1 MEQDAKCFMEKMMI
15 ANVPTKVERVDFF
28 NKHLNKSVFIK
39 RDDQTGM
46 GTSGNKIR
54 KLEYLLADAKNRN
67 CDYLITSGGNQSNH
81 ARATAVLAAKYQMKS
96 LLILKE
102 SEINRTEGNLFL
114 NKLVGATIKLAS
126 EEEYQDLTPMIAKLK
141 KDLTDSGHNPY
152 VIPMGGSNGI
162 GALGYVE
169 AFYEILRQ
177 EQELGL
183 VFDTIVVTNGSGGTY
198 AGLLYGNKES
208 NQNKTII
215 GMSVLNQREQ
225 AVHDLLHILEDMN
238 QYRNNHFSFSDEE
251 INIIDSYIGLGY
263 GKSQLDELRFIEKF
277 AQEEGIILDPV
288 YTGKS
293 MYGLYHELKNGN
305 LQGSQNILFIHSGG
319 IFGWTDEK
327 INMLYGVV

>member
-1 MEQDAKCFMEKMMI
+1 MIGKYLMEKIEI
-15 ANVPTKVERVDFF
+15 ANVPTKVEKVDFF

-46 GTSGNKIR
+46 GSSGNKIR
-54 KLEYLLADAKNRN
+54 KLEYLLADAKNRK
-67 CDYLITSGGNQSNH
+67 CDYVITCGGIQSNH

-102 SEINRTEGNLFL
+102 SEVNRTEGNLFL
-114 NKLVGATIKLAS
+114 TKLVGATIKVAT
-126 EEEYQDLTPMIAKLK
+126 EDEYQDLTPMIAKLTK
-141 KDLTDSGHNPY
+141 ELTDTGHNPY

-169 AFYEILRQ
+169 AFYEILQQ
-177 EQELGL
+177 EQELGI

-238 QYRNNHFSFSDEE
+238 QYRDHHLRFSAEE
-251 INIIDSYIGLGY
+251 INIIDRYIGLGY

-293 MYGLYHELKNGN
+293 MYGLYNELKDGK
-305 LQGSQNILFIHSGG
+305 LQGSQNILFIHTGG

-327 INMLYGVV
+327 IKMLYGAI